1 MDDKVKLE
9 AIQLELDQVHQK
21 LRTLFGEAHPRFNDV
36 FEDVGEAEYYIR
48 EARYRIQ
55 AVIKT
60 RALRWQQLT
69 GLQPKFS
76 PNQAETGMIV
86 CS

>member
-9 AIQLELDQVHQK
+9 AIQQELDQVHKK

-36 FEDVGEAEYYIR
+36 FEDVGEAEYYIC

-60 RALRWQQLT
+60 
-69 GLQPKFS
+69 LQS
-76 PNQAETGMIV
+76 DGSN
-86 CS
+86 